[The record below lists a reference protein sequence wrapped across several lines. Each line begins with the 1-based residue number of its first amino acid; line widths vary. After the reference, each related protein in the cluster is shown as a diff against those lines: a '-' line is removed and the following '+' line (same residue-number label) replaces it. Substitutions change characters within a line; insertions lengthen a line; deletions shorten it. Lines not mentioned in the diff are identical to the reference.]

1 MQSLVCPDI
10 ADRGLLALR
19 RSQFNHTESRRGWD
33 GLGSHSPGITSFIL
47 SLLRTMAAIDE
58 RTFIAIKPDGV
69 QRGLV
74 GEIIQRFEKK
84 GFKLVAMKLI
94 HVSSPQLLC
103 LLFYIS
109 CSLQIEQHATTTN
122 VVSVIFKTEILR
134 STWDVFGKVP
144 IPSSG

>member
-1 MQSLVCPDI
+1 MLSVVCPNIGDHGLLTLRCSKFTLR
-10 ADRGLLALR
+10 ADR
-19 RSQFNHTESRRGWD
+19 D
-33 GLGSHSPGITSFIL
+33 GLGSLGPGITNLIP
-47 SLLRTMAAIDE
+47 SLLRIMAAIEE

-74 GEIIQRFEKK
+74 GEIIKRFEKK

-109 CSLQIEQHATTTN
+109 CSLQ
-122 VVSVIFKTEILR
+122 V
-134 STWDVFGKVP
+134 
-144 IPSSG
+144 